1 MMAYLV
7 LMLSRRPLLK
17 TLNHLHH
24 RFILATRN
32 VYTPAQEIKAQQG
45 MQIQIVYS
53 KATYLTNEGM
63 LS

>member
-7 LMLSRRPLLK
+7 LMLSRSPLLK

-24 RFILATRN
+24 GLVLAALS
-32 VYTPAQEIKAQQG
+32 VYAPAQEIETQQG
-45 MQIQIVYS
+45 TQTLIAYS
-53 KATYLTNEGM
+53 KATYLIDQGI